1 MFTVRAR
8 LLKEQSALNLEE
20 KNAHGS
26 VIYDQWLVLTS
37 SGHKLEEQQFLIWD
51 RLTTGSTFADYFPVL
66 GFIVTCLSA
75 L

>member
-8 LLKEQSALNLEE
+8 LLKKQSALNLEE

-37 SGHKLEEQQFLIWD
+37 SGNKLEEQQFLIWD
-51 RLTTGSTFADYFPVL
+51 RLTTDHVPRLLIIFLFW
-66 GFIVTCLSA
+66 A

>member
-26 VIYDQWLVLTS
+26 VIYDQWPVLTS
-37 SGHKLEEQQFLIWD
+37 SGNKLEEQQFLI
-51 RLTTGSTFADYFPVL
+51 
-66 GFIVTCLSA
+66 
-75 L
+75 

>member
-1 MFTVRAR
+1 MFTVRAC
-8 LLKEQSALNLEE
+8 LLKKQSALNLEE

-37 SGHKLEEQQFLIWD
+37 SGNKLEEQQFLIWD
-51 RLTTGSTFADYFPVL
+51 RLTTDHVPRLLIIFLFW
-66 GFIVTCLSA
+66 A